1 MTEKIWD
8 GTTIV
13 CVRRNNEVA
22 IACDGQITLGDQI
35 MKNSANKLRV
45 ISMKNKSNEIIKV
58 LLGFAGSTCDAI
70 FLYEE
75 LEGYIQENIE
85 SYDLEK
91 IVVELTQK
99 FRQDHYSKKQAMM
112 IVADQKDTF
121 IMDGMGNAIRPENFS
136 TDKTTNKEVSAIGS
150 GGSFALS
157 SARSLLQFT
166 DLPVE
171 KIAHESLIIAGE
183 ICIHTNNKIRVEK
196 L

>member
-1 MTEKIWD
+1 MWD

-13 CVRRNNEVA
+13 CVRRNNKVA
-22 IACDGQITLGDQI
+22 IACDGQITLGEQI

-45 ISMKNKSNEIIKV
+45 ISVKNKKNQMIKV

-75 LEGYIQENIE
+75 LEAYIRENIE

-91 IVVELTQK
+91 IVVQLSKK
-99 FRQDHYSKKQAMM
+99 FRQDAHSKKQAMM
-112 IVADQKDTF
+112 IVADKKDTF
-121 IMDGMGNAIRPENFS
+121 IMDGMGNAIRPENFA
-136 TDKTTNKEVSAIGS
+136 TEKGKTTEVSAIGS
-150 GGSFALS
+150 GGAFALS
-157 SARSLLQFT
+157 AARALTEFT

-183 ICIHTNNKIRVEK
+183 ICIHTNTKVRVEK